1 MDVQFIELGELGMGH
16 VAGSQGEQVF
26 VPDPVGFV
34 GDLAETIL
42 DGGFRGEHT
51 QLFLGE
57 RRILVGGLRGKQEIG
72 FLSVFRLGLR
82 LVFDAACVEDV
93 GDVDFEDKREARERA
108 EWAAGQRKRGLRL
121 NYLTWFYA
129 YLDSAQIGCT
139 MLGMTEKLAQPT
151 LDLPTAFDAWYLPR
165 RPLCCD
171 ADYAQL
177 RRRSRAD
184 ALKHEHIETNPAAL
198 VNMLVVDIDAA
209 EGRAMALWEHQGMM
223 PNLVMENPAN
233 GHAHAAWVL
242 AAPVCRTDVARL
254 KPLKLARSVTEG
266 LRRSCDGDA
275 GYAGLLMKNPLS
287 GAWSSEIT
295 APDAYALDQL
305 RAALE
310 EHGDMPPASWKRTK
324 RARTQGLGRNCTLFD
339 EARTDAYR
347 YVRKLPDRTAISS
360 EMLREHVRATCHQL
374 NAELFADPLPAR
386 EVEDIARSIH
396 KWITTR
402 SRMWRDGAVACEAT
416 FIAMQS
422 ARGRKGG
429 RENKHDGESRYQKYL
444 EYMKEAAE

>member
-1 MDVQFIELGELGMGH
+1 MSEEY
-16 VAGSQGEQVF
+16 S
-26 VPDPVGFV
+26 
-34 GDLAETIL
+34 
-42 DGGFRGEHT
+42 
-51 QLFLGE
+51 
-57 RRILVGGLRGKQEIG
+57 
-72 FLSVFRLGLR
+72 
-82 LVFDAACVEDV
+82 
-93 GDVDFEDKREARERA
+93 
-108 EWAAGQRKRGLRL
+108 
-121 NYLTWFYA
+121 
-129 YLDSAQIGCT
+129 
-139 MLGMTEKLAQPT
+139 QPT
-151 LDLPTAFDAWYLPR
+151 LELPRAFEAWYLPQ

-171 ADYAQL
+171 ADYSLL
-177 RRRSRAD
+177 RRRSRAE
-184 ALKHEHIETNPAAL
+184 ALKHTHIETNPSAL

-209 EGRAMALWEHQGMM
+209 EGRTMALWEHQGMM

-266 LRRSCDGDA
+266 LRRSCDGDT

-339 EARTDAYR
+339 EARTLAYR
-347 YVRKLPDRTAISS
+347 YVRSLPDRSTASNDL
-360 EMLREHVRATCHQL
+360 LREYVRATCHEL
-374 NAELFADPLPAR
+374 NATLFTDPLPAR

-402 SRMWRDGAVACEAT
+402 SRMWRDGAVANAAT
-416 FIAMQS
+416 FVAMQS
-422 ARGRKGG
+422 ARGHKHG
-429 RENKHDGESRYQKYL
+429 ENKYQQV
-444 EYMKEAAE
+444 MKEALEW

>member
-1 MDVQFIELGELGMGH
+1 MSEEY
-16 VAGSQGEQVF
+16 S
-26 VPDPVGFV
+26 
-34 GDLAETIL
+34 
-42 DGGFRGEHT
+42 
-51 QLFLGE
+51 
-57 RRILVGGLRGKQEIG
+57 
-72 FLSVFRLGLR
+72 
-82 LVFDAACVEDV
+82 
-93 GDVDFEDKREARERA
+93 
-108 EWAAGQRKRGLRL
+108 
-121 NYLTWFYA
+121 
-129 YLDSAQIGCT
+129 
-139 MLGMTEKLAQPT
+139 QPT
-151 LDLPTAFDAWYLPR
+151 LELSRTFEGWWLPE

-171 ADYAQL
+171 ADYSLL
-177 RRRSRAD
+177 RRRSRAE
-184 ALKHEHIETNPAAL
+184 ALKHTHIETNPSAL

-242 AAPVCRTDVARL
+242 AAPVCRTDMARL

-266 LRRSCDGDA
+266 LRRSCDGDT

-310 EHGDMPPASWKRTK
+310 EHGDMPPVSWKRTK

-339 EARTDAYR
+339 EARTLAYR
-347 YVRKLPDRTAISS
+347 YVRSLPDRSTASNDL
-360 EMLREHVRATCHQL
+360 LREYVRRTCHEL
-374 NAELFADPLPAR
+374 NATLFTDPLPAR

-402 SRMWRDGAVACEAT
+402 SRMWRDGAVANAAT
-416 FIAMQS
+416 FVAMQS
-422 ARGRKGG
+422 ARGHKHG
-429 RENKHDGESRYQKYL
+429 ENKYQQV
-444 EYMKEAAE
+444 MKEALEW